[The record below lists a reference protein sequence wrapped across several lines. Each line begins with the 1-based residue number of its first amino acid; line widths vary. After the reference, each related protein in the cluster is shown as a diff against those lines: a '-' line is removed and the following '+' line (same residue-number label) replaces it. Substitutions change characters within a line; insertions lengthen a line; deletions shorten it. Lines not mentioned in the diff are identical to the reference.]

1 MKSFIINQAVLL
13 SGLIFAQIHLALAD
27 EDNLAGHANPNQTE
41 RQYTFT
47 WNFSEQDA
55 LKPRGGKT
63 KGVPVKLQVD
73 ASEEWKRLQEKGID
87 TKERDRR
94 AILAMTGEYRVS
106 FDFIEVAGFTPNYQQ
121 TAPYQSWAT
130 EKVYVLEDKSDFIS
144 LQHILVM
151 RMVDKDGKET
161 APMVTK
167 HWRQDWRYQPKQV
180 LQFKGYQTWQSQQV
194 ADMQRK
200 GAWSQT
206 VYQVDDSPRYGC
218 VAKWEHMRNY
228 SSWNCENTWRALP
241 RREYSVR
248 DDYQVLMG
256 NNRHIILPTGWV
268 HEQQNNKMGLD
279 KQGQFHPETPIIA
292 REFGYNRYE
301 RIQGFDFREGDEYL
315 KNTEPFWAQVRKQW
329 DVLANKQAPIYLK
342 APPDKDGLYIPL
354 FGYASRLNAGEVL
367 TTKEITESAKNMVD
381 GYLSQQR
388 VVTNQGGY

>member
-1 MKSFIINQAVLL
+1 MKLDFIKSLTLMASFAVTISLAQAEDDVL
-13 SGLIFAQIHLALAD
+13 SG
-27 EDNLAGHANPNQTE
+27 HAIPNQNE

-47 WNFSEQDA
+47 WNFTEQDA

-63 KGVPVKLQVD
+63 KGVPVNLQTTPT
-73 ASEEWKRLQEKGID
+73 EEWKRLQAAGLSP
-87 TKERDRR
+87 KERDRR

-106 FDFIEVAGFTPNYQQ
+106 FDFIEVAGFSADYKQ

-130 EKVYVLEDKSDFIS
+130 EKVYVLEDQPDFIS

-151 RMVDKDGKET
+151 RMVGKDGKET

-180 LQFKGYQTWQSQQV
+180 LHFKGYHTWQSEQV
-194 ADMQRK
+194 ADAQRK

-256 NNRHIILPTGWV
+256 NNRQIILPTGWV
-268 HEQQNNKMGLD
+268 HEQQNNKMALD

-301 RIQGFDFREGDEYL
+301 RIQGFDFNEGDEYL

-329 DVLANKQAPIYLK
+329 DVLVSKQAPIYLK
-342 APPDKDGLYIPL
+342 AAPDKDGLYIPL
-354 FGYASRLNAGEVL
+354 FGYANRLNTGQVL
-367 TTKEITESAKNMVD
+367 TSKDIAESAQNMV
-381 GYLSQQR
+381 GNYLSKQR
-388 VVTNQGGY
+388 VITTQGGY